1 MYYNMHVS
9 FCDLFFLP
17 VNIVKTSLVSV
28 NPDLDIV
35 SMAWALFQF
44 GGLTYFLWTIPW
56 LWGLKLFPLFHIS
69 NSAARN
75 PLVCVYVFVYK

>member
-35 SMAWALFQF
+35 SMA
-44 GGLTYFLWTIPW
+44 
-56 LWGLKLFPLFHIS
+56 
-69 NSAARN
+69 
-75 PLVCVYVFVYK
+75 